1 MGHLPLYAVAVGK
14 NKFGDVLTE
23 TEKLQNLLEKYNVH
37 LYISGH
43 HHAYFPGYKGNLKLL
58 HTGALGSGPRVLL
71 NSNLPPRNT
80 LTVLDIN
87 LEPNQ
92 SFYTT
97 YDLKTMR
104 VVHLQELPEKITGLN
119 GWVLREPKVMLP
131 N

>member
-1 MGHLPLYAVAVGK
+1 MGHLPFYAVGVGR
-14 NKFGDVLTE
+14 NKFGDVLNKAE
-23 TEKLQNLLEKYNVH
+23 ELQTLLEKYNVY

-80 LTVLDIN
+80 LTVLDID
-87 LEPNQ
+87 LEQNK

-97 YDLKTMR
+97 YDMKTMT
-104 VVHLQELPEKITGLN
+104 VFNPQELPEKITGFN
-119 GWVLREPKVMLP
+119 GWVLREPETVLLS
-131 N
+131 